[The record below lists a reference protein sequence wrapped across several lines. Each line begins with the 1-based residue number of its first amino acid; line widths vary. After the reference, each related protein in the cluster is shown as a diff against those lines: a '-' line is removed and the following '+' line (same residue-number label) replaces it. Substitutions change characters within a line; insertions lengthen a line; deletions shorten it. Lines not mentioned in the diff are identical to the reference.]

1 MSSKL
6 CDRISTDPYSTAPT
20 ILLIGKAGAGKST
33 LANMLIG
40 EEKFKTSEGLDTCTN
55 ICQNTLINLNSKEYN
70 LVDTPGIFSTYGPN
84 DDEVLGEIAQSIVRC
99 NHGII
104 AFLFVIEESCRHMI
118 VVFSKCRKRQTKDRY
133 FMEDCFNDRIKSFLD
148 KVGNRWVIS
157 PDPDMFEEPKS
168 VVERHMNDLKSY
180 IGLMPK
186 PYTTN

>member
-104 AFLFVIEESCRHMI
+104 AFLFVIAWSKYDKMEQMI
-118 VVFSKCRKRQTKDRY
+118 NDIILNFL
-133 FMEDCFNDRIKSFLD
+133 DCFNDRIKSFLD

>member
-40 EEKFKTSEGLDTCTN
+40 EEKFKTSEGLVRNIRYRYLFNSLINIDSQILFFKDTCTN

-104 AFLFVIEESCRHMI
+104 AFLFVIAWSKYDKMEQMI
-118 VVFSKCRKRQTKDRY
+118 
-133 FMEDCFNDRIKSFLD
+133 NDIILNFL
-148 KVGNRWVIS
+148 G
-157 PDPDMFEEPKS
+157 
-168 VVERHMNDLKSY
+168 
-180 IGLMPK
+180 
-186 PYTTN
+186 

>member
-104 AFLFVIEESCRHMI
+104 AFLFVIAWSKYDKMEQMI
-118 VVFSKCRKRQTKDRY
+118 
-133 FMEDCFNDRIKSFLD
+133 NDIILNFL
-148 KVGNRWVIS
+148 G
-157 PDPDMFEEPKS
+157 
-168 VVERHMNDLKSY
+168 
-180 IGLMPK
+180 
-186 PYTTN
+186 